1 MSNLNQQSDYGLQR
15 PIHKPFGASEDPN
28 QDSGAS
34 YFPRHE
40 EGDNVI
46 SPRRSL
52 YKNLDQ
58 IHLLGFG
65 IFRRLLS
72 FMAGNRLLARPFL
85 TQGQASYGL
94 VPSYNSID
102 EVLQTSVTSQGN
114 RKQGKSSGVGSSDSA
129 GISRS
134 ERHRVAEGTRSN
146 ERLNSQGTNRS
157 QRDRRPGGHI
167 MKASD
172 DESDTNEDEAINID
186 EADPRW
192 ADEDPPDNSP

>member
-1 MSNLNQQSDYGLQR
+1 MSNLDPQSDYGLQR

-40 EGDNVI
+40 EGDDII
-46 SPRRSL
+46 SPRRRL
-52 YKNLDQ
+52 YKNWDQ
-58 IHLLGFG
+58 IHLLSSG
-65 IFRRLLS
+65 IFRRILS
-72 FMAGNRLLARPFL
+72 FMAGNPLLARPSP

-146 ERLNSQGTNRS
+146 EGLNSQGTNRS

-167 MKASD
+167 NKASD
-172 DESDTNEDEAINID
+172 EESYTDEDEAINID
-186 EADPRW
+186 EAGPRW

>member
-15 PIHKPFGASEDPN
+15 LIHKPFGDSEGPK

-34 YFPRHE
+34 YFPRNVRLNLNE
-40 EGDNVI
+40 EEDDII
-46 SPRRSL
+46 SPRRRVGS
-52 YKNLDQ
+52 
-58 IHLLGFG
+58 G
-65 IFRRLLS
+65 IFRRILS
-72 FMAGNRLLARPFL
+72 FMAGNPLLARPFP

-114 RKQGKSSGVGSSDSA
+114 RKQGKSSGVGSSGSA

-134 ERHRVAEGTRSN
+134 DRHRVGEGTRSN
-146 ERLNSQGTNRS
+146 EEGLNSQGMNRS
-157 QRDRRPGGHI
+157 QRERKPGSHV

-172 DESDTNEDEAINID
+172 DESDTHEDEAISID
-186 EADPRW
+186 EAGPRW